1 MRFSPG
7 LDDIQSSLPASVIV
21 STSDKTAVSAC
32 PDGGGGQQVKVERT
46 VTVTDTFDQTHWLR
60 QLGERYQ
67 AREDWYAASRTLG
80 TSGRL
85 EVKIVGPA
93 LIIYRITNNSASQPP
108 RLLMTS
114 ESRCTVPD
122 AG

>member
-1 MRFSPG
+1 MG
-7 LDDIQSSLPASVIV
+7 A
-21 STSDKTAVSAC
+21 AE
-32 PDGGGGQQVKVERT
+32 QVKVERT

-85 EVKIVGPA
+85 EVTIVGPA